1 MFEQCVIYP
10 LESDLGPS
18 EFNVNS
24 HRKHMTHGTYTIAG
38 NWTWMTW
45 YLFVL
50 SVPMATP
57 WNWTIY
63 IYIYTPICTL
73 APFQLHHPW
82 AGTSRKSGQSQTI
95 LMSLTVFDCMAAR
108 LFHDKKGQRPEV
120 L

>member
-63 IYIYTPICTL
+63 IYIHLYVHWPLFNFTTPGPEL
-73 APFQLHHPW
+73 L
-82 AGTSRKSGQSQTI
+82 GSQA
-95 LMSLTVFDCMAAR
+95 SPR
-108 LFHDKKGQRPEV
+108 LYLCH
-120 L
+120 